1 MTLHFK
7 LVAIVEKTIAI
18 WVCSNQNIIN
28 SRKMIFN
35 KYQDTQV
42 HCANIFNPRRACA
55 ARVTVV
61 VLRESWGAF
70 FSMKGGKGEKE
81 GGKGRGSKCKLRRE
95 IQIHK

>member
-35 KYQDTQV
+35 KYQDTRV
-42 HCANIFNPRRACA
+42 HCANIFYIGTGMPRTYSVVSTVYCLRQKSFSNCA
-55 ARVTVV
+55 
-61 VLRESWGAF
+61 
-70 FSMKGGKGEKE
+70 
-81 GGKGRGSKCKLRRE
+81 
-95 IQIHK
+95 